1 MAKPFHILIVD
12 DIPLMRMMFSKYV
25 QAAGRNILEPV
36 VGPVEIVVHEAG
48 DGIEAGECLAT
59 NNMQLVFLDLMM
71 PRKDGL
77 TLLREL
83 RQDRRY
89 DGLAIVVCSAVGE
102 REVVDKALEIGA
114 QAYIIKPFTLDS
126 VRQKLE
132 EIYGPEVQ
140 A

>member
-1 MAKPFHILIVD
+1 MAKPFHILVVD

-25 QAAGRNILEPV
+25 QAAGPNILAPV
-36 VGPVEIVVHEAG
+36 IGPVEIVVHEAG
-48 DGIEAGECLAT
+48 DGIEASKCLAAGD
-59 NNMQLVFLDLMM
+59 MQLVFLDLMM

-89 DGLAIVVCSAVGE
+89 DGLAIVVCSAIGE
-102 REVVDKALEIGA
+102 REVVEKALEIGA
-114 QAYIIKPFTLDS
+114 QAYIVKPFTLDS
-126 VRQKLE
+126 VRAKLE
-132 EIYGPEVQ
+132 EIYRPEVK